1 MRQVWCRTHRA
12 ANKCGVTAT
21 EVTASYSSQVFTGV
35 VAMRNPVRKF
45 LTRYVPVVCGFL
57 IAAPGF
63 SQSQSNSQTPPPVSA
78 PGAVAQQTPASQ
90 APALKVATRLVQVN
104 VIVTDKRGQPVTGL
118 TKEDF
123 ALFDSGKP
131 QSIDFF
137 AEETNQVSGAPAL
150 QTAAMTTAQPN
161 RTFSNRFE
169 EKAGVPTS
177 VTVILIDYLNT
188 HVTDMAYARQQVIKF
203 LHQLQPDDRVALYE
217 LKNQLRILHDF
228 TTDADSLLRALD
240 KSSVTETHQMAGSD
254 FDASDTGDDTIDA
267 MLDASNAMV
276 SQFFTTDRVT
286 KTADAIESIASHL
299 TGLPGRKNLVWVSGS
314 FPNQI
319 IGVDNDPLAVQS
331 FGGDIEN
338 AAQALN
344 NSNVA
349 IYPVDARG
357 LIPPVNITAA
367 ARNPGPPARR
377 LQGPQTVPQVHPPR
391 ENFDTMNMLAERTG
405 GRAFYN
411 NNDIRGAVRK
421 AIDDSRV
428 TYVLSYYPN
437 DVPWDGHFHEIKVE
451 VKKPSTEVR
460 YRRGYFAFLENPD
473 NATAG
478 RLKLADAVNSP
489 LESTELGITIVA
501 DAVDVPGAKQIKTQ
515 VKLDPRQM
523 RFEQKGDRW
532 ADKVDVVWVQL
543 GPDGKTIDSTSQTL
557 DLNLMQKT
565 YDNIQ
570 KEGLKVSGTLHVR
583 DDVAEVRFVARD
595 EGSGAVGS
603 LNLPAR
609 KMLLD
614 SRTAPVRQ

>member
-1 MRQVWCRTHRA
+1 MHNLRRR
-12 ANKCGVTAT
+12 
-21 EVTASYSSQVFTGV
+21 SS
-35 VAMRNPVRKF
+35 ARIA
-45 LTRYVPVVCGFL
+45 LLICACL

-63 SQSQSNSQTPPPVSA
+63 SQSQSGSQAPPPANAPGTATQQTPP
-78 PGAVAQQTPASQ
+78 AQAQP
-90 APALKVATRLVQVN
+90 LRVATRLVQVN
-104 VIVTDKRGQPVTGL
+104 VIVTDKHGEPVTGL
-118 TKEDF
+118 TKDDF
-123 ALFDSGKP
+123 SLLDSGKP
-131 QSIDFF
+131 QSISFF
-137 AEETNQVSGAPAL
+137 AEETNQLSNAPAM
-150 QTAAMTTAQPN
+150 QTAALTTAPPGH
-161 RTFSNRFE
+161 TFSNRFD

-188 HVTDMAYARQQVIKF
+188 HVTDMAFARQQVIKF
-203 LHQLQPDDRVALYE
+203 LHQLQPQDRVALYE
-217 LKNQLRILHDF
+217 LKSQLRILHDF

-240 KSSVTETHQMAGSD
+240 KSTNTETHQMAGSD
-254 FDASDTGDDTIDA
+254 FDASDTGDAQVDA
-267 MLDASNAMV
+267 MIDSSNAMV

-319 IGVDNDPLAVQS
+319 IGADNDPLAVQS

-338 AAQALN
+338 AAEALN
-344 NSNVA
+344 NANVA

-367 ARNPGPPARR
+367 ARNPGPSARR
-377 LQGPQTVPQVHPPR
+377 VQGPPPATQIHPAR

-411 NNDIRGAVRK
+411 NNDIKGAVRK

-437 DVPWDGHFHEIKVE
+437 DVAWDGHFHEIKVE
-451 VKKPSTEVR
+451 VKKPSIEVR
-460 YRRGYFAFLENPD
+460 YRRGYFAFLESPENV
-473 NATAG
+473 NAG
-478 RLKLADAVNSP
+478 KLKIADAVNSP

-501 DAVDVPGAKQIKTQ
+501 DAIDVPGARQIKTQ
-515 VKLDPRQM
+515 LKLDPRQM

-543 GPDGKTIDSTSQTL
+543 GADGKTLDVTTQTL
-557 DLNLMQKT
+557 DLNLMQRT

-570 KEGLKVSGTLHVR
+570 KDGLKVSGTLHVR

-595 EGSGAVGS
+595 EGTGAVGS
-603 LNLPAR
+603 LNLPAH
-609 KMLLD
+609 KMFQD
-614 SRTAPVRQ
+614 SRTPAAPGRQ